1 MTVFFAKI
9 GIQILNFLEKYLSL
23 ICFIGNKR
31 YVIKDISTYDLISYI
46 KITLHSK
53 DLIYT
58 HFKNDTPTVK
68 TLRKFYLCNVR
79 NKYCAI

>member
-31 YVIKDISTYDLISYI
+31 CVIKDMSTYDLISYT
-46 KITLHSK
+46 KITLYSNGF
-53 DLIYT
+53 DLYT
-58 HFKNDTPTVK
+58 PKK
-68 TLRKFYLCNVR
+68 
-79 NKYCAI
+79 